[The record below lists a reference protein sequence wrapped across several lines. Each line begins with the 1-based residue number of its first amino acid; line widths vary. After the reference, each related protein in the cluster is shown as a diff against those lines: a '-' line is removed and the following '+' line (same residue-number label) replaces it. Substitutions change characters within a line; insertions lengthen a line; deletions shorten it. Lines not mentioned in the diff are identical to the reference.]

1 MPHKSNNKH
10 PVASVDRIVRINE
23 LLKRVLAD
31 LVETLALNE
40 ENGCIISITRVDCAS
55 NLKSAQVYVSIL
67 GAKNDEAE
75 QRVIRRLIERKSE
88 IQMLMSQEVILKYT
102 PVLQFIL
109 DKSVSEGDRVLDLLR
124 QMEDGDHAG
133 N

>member
-1 MPHKSNNKH
+1 MPHRNNKH

-31 LVETLALNE
+31 LVETLAFNE

-67 GAKNDEAE
+67 GAKSEE
-75 QRVIRRLIERKSE
+75 EEMRIIRRLIERKAE
-88 IQMLMSQEVILKYT
+88 IQTLMMREIVLKYT
-102 PVLQFIL
+102 PVLQFVL
-109 DKSVSEGDRVLDLLR
+109 DHSVADGDRVLDLLR
-124 QMEDGDHAG
+124 HMEDDDNAG

>member
-1 MPHKSNNKH
+1 MPHKTNKH

-67 GAKNDEAE
+67 GAKDDEAE
-75 QRVIRRLIERKSE
+75 MRVIRRLIDRKAE
-88 IQMLMSQEVILKYT
+88 IQTLVSREVILKYT

-124 QMEDGDHAG
+124 QMEDDEHVG

>member
-1 MPHKSNNKH
+1 MPHKSKKH

-75 QRVIRRLIERKSE
+75 QRVIRRLIDRKAE
-88 IQMLMSQEVILKYT
+88 IQTLVSREVILKYT

-124 QMEDGDHAG
+124 QMEDDEHAG

>member
-1 MPHKSNNKH
+1 MPHKSSKH

-75 QRVIRRLIERKSE
+75 QRVIRRLIDRKAE
-88 IQMLMSQEVILKYT
+88 IQTLVSREVILKYT

-124 QMEDGDHAG
+124 QMEADDHAG

>member
-1 MPHKSNNKH
+1 M
-10 PVASVDRIVRINE
+10 
-23 LLKRVLAD
+23 
-31 LVETLALNE
+31 
-40 ENGCIISITRVDCAS
+40 DCAS

-75 QRVIRRLIERKSE
+75 QRVIRRLIDRKAE
-88 IQMLMSQEVILKYT
+88 IQTLVSREVILKYT

>member
-1 MPHKSNNKH
+1 MPHKNNKH

-67 GAKNDEAE
+67 GAKSDEAE
-75 QRVIRRLIERKSE
+75 QRVIRRLIDRKAE
-88 IQMLMSQEVILKYT
+88 IQTLVSREVILKYT

-124 QMEDGDHAG
+124 QMEDEDHAG

>member
-1 MPHKSNNKH
+1 MPRNNRNH

-31 LVETLALNE
+31 LMETLGFNE
-40 ENGCIISITRVDCAS
+40 EQGRIISITRVNCAS
-55 NLKSAQVYVSIL
+55 NLKSAAVYVSIL
-67 GAKNDEAE
+67 GAKSEE
-75 QRVIRRLIERKSE
+75 EETRIIRRLIERKSE
-88 IQMLMSQEVILKYT
+88 IQSLMSKEVILKYT

-109 DKSVSEGDRVLDLLR
+109 DHSVADGDRVLDLLR
-124 QMEDGDHAG
+124 HMEDENAG

>member
-1 MPHKSNNKH
+1 MPRNNRKH

-31 LVETLALNE
+31 LMETLGFNE
-40 ENGCIISITRVDCAS
+40 EQGRIISITRVNCAS
-55 NLKSAQVYVSIL
+55 NLKSAAVYVSIL
-67 GAKNDEAE
+67 GAKSEEEEA
-75 QRVIRRLIERKSE
+75 RIIRRLIERKAE
-88 IQMLMSQEVILKYT
+88 IQSLMSREVILKYT

-109 DKSVSEGDRVLDLLR
+109 DHSVADGDRVLDLLR
-124 QMEDGDHAG
+124 HMEDENAG

>member
-1 MPHKSNNKH
+1 MPRNNRKH

-31 LVETLALNE
+31 LMETLGFNE
-40 ENGCIISITRVDCAS
+40 EQGRIISITRVDCAS
-55 NLKSAQVYVSIL
+55 NLKSASVYVSIL
-67 GAKNDEAE
+67 GAKNEEEEA
-75 QRVIRRLIERKSE
+75 RIIRRLIERKAE
-88 IQMLMSQEVILKYT
+88 IQSLMSKEVILKYT

-109 DKSVSEGDRVLDLLR
+109 DHSVADGDRVLDLLR
-124 QMEDGDHAG
+124 HMEDDGHAG

>member
-1 MPHKSNNKH
+1 MPHKSKKH

-31 LVETLALNE
+31 LMETLGLNE
-40 ENGCIISITRVDCAS
+40 EHGCIISITRVDCAS

-67 GAKNDEAE
+67 GAKDDEAE
-75 QRVIRRLIERKSE
+75 QRVIRRLIDRKAE
-88 IQMLMSQEVILKYT
+88 IQTLVSREVILKYT

-124 QMEDGDHAG
+124 QMEDDEHAG
-133 N
+133 T